1 MASSFCASLALAWG
15 IVLAFGVLP
24 GLYIALRSTARFAF
38 LLFLP
43 AYVGGPLVSLFGS
56 AFSPLKERA
65 RDFGLAFAAAML
77 VHLGLVVSLCLIG
90 HVPPAKTFAIFG
102 LAALCT
108 YVLALLSFHRVR
120 QLLPSKF
127 WPPIRALATNYIA
140 LAFLDDFKY
149 PIGDFGHTVAYLPFA
164 ALAVVGVIL
173 RLVAWAQT
181 SGRAPRIIRIWRQ
194 ST

>member
-1 MASSFCASLALAWG
+1 MASAFCASLALALG
-15 IVLAFGVLP
+15 IVLAFGAMP

-56 AFSPLKERA
+56 AFSPLKEHA
-65 RDFGLAFAAAML
+65 RDFGLAFAAAMV
-77 VHLGLVVSLCLIG
+77 VHLGLVASLCAIG
-90 HVPPAKTFAIFG
+90 HVPPAKTFVIFG

-108 YVLALLSFHRVR
+108 YLLALLSFRQVR
-120 QLLPSKF
+120 QLLPNNF

-149 PIGDFGHTVAYLPFA
+149 PIGDLSHTIAYLPFA
-164 ALAVVGVIL
+164 LLVVVGMIL

-181 SGRAPRIIRIWRQ
+181 LWHAPRTIRIRRQ